1 MRTLLAL
8 LLARAMGPIRGPQA
22 GHRVHLSEGNTCKA
36 DVKCSREGSMRER
49 PGLSGLVPPGYAPFA
64 LERGTYTR
72 AGVVFGAGACG
83 HTQGHAGPLGEP
95 RALCA

>member
-1 MRTLLAL
+1 
-8 LLARAMGPIRGPQA
+8 
-22 GHRVHLSEGNTCKA
+22 
-36 DVKCSREGSMRER
+36 MRER